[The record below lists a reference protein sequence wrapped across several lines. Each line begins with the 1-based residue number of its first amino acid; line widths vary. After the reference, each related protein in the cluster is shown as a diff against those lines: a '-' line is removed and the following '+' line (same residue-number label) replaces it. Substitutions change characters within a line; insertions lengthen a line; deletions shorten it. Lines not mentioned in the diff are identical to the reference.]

1 MIDTIKN
8 LLVFLFI
15 YIPPL
20 VIFIKFFREKNK
32 SKILLILISLVYI
45 ILSVFT
51 NNLLPFILVVF
62 DIKYLKD
69 ANKISDFS
77 RCDNSVDSEK
87 ESFAKTISK
96 KLSNDFV
103 RFGFNIRKFNI
114 LSGIKL
120 ILFSYCMTI
129 IILMVETVVFSK
141 FKVQVKEQEVVT
153 WMSNM
158 PLNRFIIL
166 IPILIIFAPVLEEFV
181 FRWLIFEKIF
191 KPRIGIYLAAIS
203 SSMIFAFIHFNLKA
217 FPVLIW
223 IGLYNCY
230 LIEKKGYWYSVFNHF
245 IFNFVTT
252 IVLLS
257 QKLMMI
263 KT

>member
-1 MIDTIKN
+1 MISTIKD

-15 YIPPL
+15 YVPPL
-20 VIFIKFFREKNK
+20 VIFIKFSREKNR
-32 SKILLILISLVYI
+32 SKILLILISLAYI

-51 NNLLPFILVVF
+51 NNLLPFVLVVF

-69 ANKISDFS
+69 ANKTS
-77 RCDNSVDSEK
+77 NSPECNSSEYSSK
-87 ESFAKTISK
+87 QSFTKTISN
-96 KLSNDFV
+96 KLSNDFI
-103 RFGFNIRKFNI
+103 RFGFNMRKFNI
-114 LSGIKL
+114 FSALKL
-120 ILFSYCMTI
+120 TFFSYFITI
-129 IILMVETVVFSK
+129 IILIIETFVFSR

-158 PLNRFIIL
+158 PLTRFIIL

-191 KPRIGIYLAAIS
+191 KHRIGIYLSALV
-203 SSMIFAFIHFNLKA
+203 SSMIFAFIHFNLRA
-217 FPVLIW
+217 FPLLIW

-245 IFNFVTT
+245 TFNFITT
-252 IVLLS
+252 IALLV
-257 QKLMMI
+257 QKLTIM